1 MKRTAIVTV
10 VVLAAGMAILAS
22 RPPKHGVDVSSP
34 EYEEKLRSN
43 LTAHEKEFE
52 RLIKM
57 VQADKIEKIHVP
69 KEGAWIFY
77 TPLSENRISEYRSIM
92 QSLGIKRGLHRL
104 NSDTVIL
111 VAEEGGFA
119 GHGWEVGYAWSF
131 KTLQLKTGPYVFKP
145 ANDNWYLYNFDQG

>member
-1 MKRTAIVTV
+1 MIVV
-10 VVLAAGMAILAS
+10 FVAGIAILAS
-22 RPPKHGVDVSSP
+22 RPLKHGIDVSSP
-34 EYEEKLRSN
+34 DYEAKLRSN
-43 LTAHEKEFE
+43 LAAHKKDFE

-57 VQADKIEKIHVP
+57 IQADRIEKVHVP

-77 TPLSENRISEYRSIM
+77 TPLSEDRIREYRSIM
-92 QSLGIKRGLHRL
+92 QSLRIERGMHRL

-119 GHGWEVGYAWSF
+119 GHGWEVGYAWSS

-145 ANDNWYLYNFDQG
+145 ANDNWYLYNFNQG